1 MKEYSEGGN
10 VLKEGKGVVERFQK
24 YDSPTGYQAM
34 TTKSVKI
41 SRLHISKMADGNVIL
56 AKRDVLISDIK
67 SIGRTAWGNQNWRQR
82 AVNCSCVIDTGFNGG
97 SWRIYNWLLKYIGY
111 FRNINQKAEI
121 RKTMGRIMRFC
132 FWESRI

>member
-82 AVNCSCVIDTGFNGG
+82 AANCSCVIDTGFNGG